1 MASDEWFLGVSIVG
15 LSLLFASGDALA
27 QEKTRWQIGVS
38 GVAGFPQG
46 DFGESIGDTRWGGS
60 FFFTRRLGSSPV
72 RLGMDLGFHANGSV
86 DVVLGGVGLGRSA
99 KDARLTNDIYFGHFI
114 SRVQPVHGRLAPY
127 IEGAF
132 GFRAFET
139 AIVLKECSLDCT
151 LSTLTTS
158 TTVSLG
164 GGGGISFRLSGNDET
179 ESRISLEVGAR
190 YLFGG
195 ETEYFLPSDLS
206 ALADDLSPVPHRSTT
221 SMTTVSFGVVFD
233 F

>member
-1 MASDEWFLGVSIVG
+1 M
-15 LSLLFASGDALA
+15 LFASGDALA
-27 QEKTRWQIGVS
+27 QEKTRWQIGVD
-38 GVAGFPQG
+38 GVAGLPQG
-46 DFGESIGDTRWGGS
+46 DFGESVGDTRWGGS
-60 FFFTRRLGSSPV
+60 FYFTRRLGSSPV

-86 DVVLGGVGLGRSA
+86 DLVLGGAGARGRSA
-99 KDARLTNDIYFGHFI
+99 KDVRLTNDIYFGHFL
-114 SRVQPVHGRLAPY
+114 SRVQPVYGRLAPY
-127 IEGAF
+127 VEGVF

-151 LSTLTTS
+151 LSTLSTS

-164 GGGGISFRLSGNDET
+164 GGGGLSLRLTGNDES
-179 ESRISLEVGAR
+179 ESRFSLELGAR

-206 ALADDLSPVPHRSTT
+206 ALADDLSPVPHKSTT
-221 SMTTVSFGVVFD
+221 SMITVSFGVVFD